1 MSFKNAEQ
9 RFEFGSSLSMRATS
23 KFHALKG
30 QNIKKDKNKS
40 KLFASARKF
49 TENWVAFWDSYFKSK
64 ATFGPDSTLLA
75 KFCKHR
81 AKNTDIFFLF
91 QTMFSE
97 KTKIVNGWL
106 LTS

>member
-40 KLFASARKF
+40 KLFASGNSLKI
-49 TENWVAFWDSYFKSK
+49 EW
-64 ATFGPDSTLLA
+64 
-75 KFCKHR
+75 
-81 AKNTDIFFLF
+81 LF
-91 QTMFSE
+91 ETR
-97 KTKIVNGWL
+97 IL
-106 LTS
+106 